1 MASLFLNGSARK
13 TSQDQQPT
21 PAAQSPQPKPL
32 TRGCIYLRRLRNRLS
47 QQAFRR
53 RQAERMRELSSRVNT
68 DQKSDNLRIE
78 ELQRENRQ
86 LRAQLVDVQARMS
99 RLLANIQGLSDS
111 VSKTLND
118 TGSQGDVEVE
128 ETEDSSLQ
136 LSTYDHKQA
145 YGGPVF
151 PGPSMQLEP
160 FNTSSLNFDP
170 PLAHQSEPGQAE
182 DAFLSSELINVA
194 GTSPFYAQ
202 IPNIWSFEYQTGIEP
217 YRTAMA
223 ATQESSMALRRDM
236 PVSNS
241 PFSDHIKL
249 LQHLLKSKLAANGF
263 IPDSQPSMQ
272 SIYQPV
278 LMVLSMF
285 NSMTRPDVMAWYA
298 KTRFFHIIELT
309 AWQLYPSPATFQ
321 KLHQRYRPT
330 DTQLKHPHPRVIDWI
345 PFPSIRDRLIE
356 LHAANPLI
364 DQIFCD
370 AVTGYVVET
379 VMSEL
384 ISDAPQ
390 LMVYVRVTDLIAA
403 MSSGAGNN
411 SEDPPA
417 SLPAPDITT
426 LFSSPSHA
434 RAAFKQLN
442 MDKGASYYKID
453 PAFYAKYPELYDQSN
468 DLTANG
474 VPLKPRSQKVLT
486 YPKPLDDS
494 MVETYRSFI
503 DFSMDA
509 TSTISS
515 TTAPFEP
522 DMPSQFPDPT
532 ATPRYSFL
540 DDYSEGAHPALLK
553 AILAGNTSQEAG
565 YGGDSYCDLARQRIR
580 RHLGRDDVGIFF
592 VPSGTSANAISI
604 AACLRPHEAAI
615 AASSGHIVTRE
626 TGAVEASGHK
636 IINVAP
642 VNGKLTPQSIQRA
655 VDENWHFPHMAKPR
669 LVYISNATEI
679 GTIYKRDELA
689 AIKQVC
695 EQNQL
700 ILFLDGARIGT
711 ALASKSNDMT
721 LQDILELTDIFWIGG
736 TKNGALLGEAV
747 VVKDA
752 RLATEFEFYVKQH
765 GSLLAKSRI
774 MGAQFAELFR
784 EDLYSDLARLANY
797 CAETLS
803 SGIAT
808 AGFSVH
814 AVTETNQVFAVLP
827 MSLIKV
833 LQGHFIFYVW
843 EKRGDDEAVVRLL
856 TTWATEATEVEK
868 FVGLVQGWSTG
879 AAESRI

>member
-1 MASLFLNGSARK
+1 MPPSRNTSHEEDKSSSMSEQERK
-13 TSQDQQPT
+13 
-21 PAAQSPQPKPL
+21 
-32 TRGCIYLRRLRNRLS
+32 GCFNLRRLRNRLS

-68 DQKSDNLRIE
+68 DQKSDNERIE

-86 LRAQLVDVQARMS
+86 LRAQLVNVQARMS

-118 TGSQGDVEVE
+118 TGSQDSKVSE
-128 ETEDSSLQ
+128 ETEDHTLQ
-136 LSTYDHKQA
+136 PSTYDKKQTC
-145 YGGPVF
+145 YGGPPF

-160 FNTSSLNFDP
+160 FDTSSLNFDP
-170 PLAHQSEPGQAE
+170 PLAHHPGPGQSE
-182 DAFLSSELINVA
+182 DAFLSSELINVT
-194 GTSPFYAQ
+194 GTSPLYTQ

-217 YRTAMA
+217 YLTAMA
-223 ATQESSMALRRDM
+223 ASQESSMALRKDM
-236 PVSNS
+236 PISNS

-263 IPDSQPSMQ
+263 NPDSQPSMQ

-370 AVTGYVVET
+370 AVSGYVVEA

-390 LMVYVRVTDLIAA
+390 ITVYVRVTDLIAA
-403 MSSGAGNN
+403 MSLSSGAGDN
-411 SEDPPA
+411 DTPA

-515 TTAPFEP
+515 TTA
-522 DMPSQFPDPT
+522 S
-532 ATPRYSFL
+532 
-540 DDYSEGAHPALLK
+540 
-553 AILAGNTSQEAG
+553 
-565 YGGDSYCDLARQRIR
+565 
-580 RHLGRDDVGIFF
+580 
-592 VPSGTSANAISI
+592 
-604 AACLRPHEAAI
+604 
-615 AASSGHIVTRE
+615 
-626 TGAVEASGHK
+626 
-636 IINVAP
+636 
-642 VNGKLTPQSIQRA
+642 
-655 VDENWHFPHMAKPR
+655 
-669 LVYISNATEI
+669 
-679 GTIYKRDELA
+679 
-689 AIKQVC
+689 
-695 EQNQL
+695 
-700 ILFLDGARIGT
+700 
-711 ALASKSNDMT
+711 
-721 LQDILELTDIFWIGG
+721 
-736 TKNGALLGEAV
+736 
-747 VVKDA
+747 
-752 RLATEFEFYVKQH
+752 
-765 GSLLAKSRI
+765 
-774 MGAQFAELFR
+774 
-784 EDLYSDLARLANY
+784 
-797 CAETLS
+797 
-803 SGIAT
+803 
-808 AGFSVH
+808 
-814 AVTETNQVFAVLP
+814 
-827 MSLIKV
+827 
-833 LQGHFIFYVW
+833 
-843 EKRGDDEAVVRLL
+843 
-856 TTWATEATEVEK
+856 
-868 FVGLVQGWSTG
+868 
-879 AAESRI
+879 

>member
-1 MASLFLNGSARK
+1 
-13 TSQDQQPT
+13 
-21 PAAQSPQPKPL
+21 
-32 TRGCIYLRRLRNRLS
+32 
-47 QQAFRR
+47 
-53 RQAERMRELSSRVNT
+53 MRELSSRVNT
-68 DQKSDNLRIE
+68 DQKSDNERIE

-118 TGSQGDVEVE
+118 TGSQGNKGFE
-128 ETEDSSLQ
+128 EIEDSSLQ
-136 LSTYDHKQA
+136 LSTYNSKQI
-145 YGGPVF
+145 YEGPGF

-160 FNTSSLNFDP
+160 FDTSSLKFDP
-170 PLAHQSEPGQAE
+170 PLAHHPGPGQSE
-182 DAFLSSELINVA
+182 DAFLSSELINVT
-194 GTSPFYAQ
+194 GTSPLYTQ

-217 YRTAMA
+217 YLTAMA
-223 ATQESSMALRRDM
+223 ASQESSMALRKDL
-236 PVSNS
+236 PISNS

-263 IPDSQPSMQ
+263 NPDSQPSMQ

-309 AWQLYPSPATFQ
+309 AWQLYPSRATFQ

-330 DTQLKHPHPRVIDWI
+330 DMQMKHPHPRVIDWI

-370 AVTGYVVET
+370 AVSGYVVEA

-390 LMVYVRVTDLIAA
+390 ITVYVRVTDLIAA
-403 MSSGAGNN
+403 MSLSSGAGNN
-411 SEDPPA
+411 DTPA

-515 TTAPFEP
+515 TTAP
-522 DMPSQFPDPT
+522 
-532 ATPRYSFL
+532 
-540 DDYSEGAHPALLK
+540 
-553 AILAGNTSQEAG
+553 
-565 YGGDSYCDLARQRIR
+565 
-580 RHLGRDDVGIFF
+580 
-592 VPSGTSANAISI
+592 
-604 AACLRPHEAAI
+604 
-615 AASSGHIVTRE
+615 
-626 TGAVEASGHK
+626 
-636 IINVAP
+636 
-642 VNGKLTPQSIQRA
+642 
-655 VDENWHFPHMAKPR
+655 
-669 LVYISNATEI
+669 
-679 GTIYKRDELA
+679 
-689 AIKQVC
+689 
-695 EQNQL
+695 
-700 ILFLDGARIGT
+700 
-711 ALASKSNDMT
+711 
-721 LQDILELTDIFWIGG
+721 
-736 TKNGALLGEAV
+736 
-747 VVKDA
+747 
-752 RLATEFEFYVKQH
+752 
-765 GSLLAKSRI
+765 
-774 MGAQFAELFR
+774 
-784 EDLYSDLARLANY
+784 
-797 CAETLS
+797 
-803 SGIAT
+803 
-808 AGFSVH
+808 
-814 AVTETNQVFAVLP
+814 
-827 MSLIKV
+827 
-833 LQGHFIFYVW
+833 
-843 EKRGDDEAVVRLL
+843 
-856 TTWATEATEVEK
+856 
-868 FVGLVQGWSTG
+868 
-879 AAESRI
+879 

>member
-1 MASLFLNGSARK
+1 M
-13 TSQDQQPT
+13 
-21 PAAQSPQPKPL
+21 
-32 TRGCIYLRRLRNRLS
+32 
-47 QQAFRR
+47 
-53 RQAERMRELSSRVNT
+53 
-68 DQKSDNLRIE
+68 
-78 ELQRENRQ
+78 
-86 LRAQLVDVQARMS
+86 
-99 RLLANIQGLSDS
+99 QGLSDS

-118 TGSQGDVEVE
+118 TGSQGDVGVE
-128 ETEDSSLQ
+128 EAEDSSLQ
-136 LSTYDHKQA
+136 LSTYNHEQA
-145 YGGPVF
+145 YGGSAF

-160 FNTSSLNFDP
+160 FDTSLLNFDT
-170 PLAHQSEPGQAE
+170 PLAHQSKSGQTE
-182 DAFLSSELINVA
+182 DAFLTSELINVA

-217 YRTAMA
+217 YLTAMA
-223 ATQESSMALRRDM
+223 ATQESSMALRKDM

-263 IPDSQPSMQ
+263 IPDSQPSTQ
-272 SIYQPV
+272 NIYQPV

-330 DTQLKHPHPRVIDWI
+330 DTQLKHAHPRVIDWI

-370 AVTGYVVET
+370 AVTGYVVEA

-390 LMVYVRVTDLIAA
+390 IMVYVRVTDLIAA
-403 MSSGAGNN
+403 MSSGAGND

-417 SLPAPDITT
+417 SLPAPNITT

-515 TTAPFEP
+515 TTAP
-522 DMPSQFPDPT
+522 
-532 ATPRYSFL
+532 
-540 DDYSEGAHPALLK
+540 
-553 AILAGNTSQEAG
+553 
-565 YGGDSYCDLARQRIR
+565 
-580 RHLGRDDVGIFF
+580 
-592 VPSGTSANAISI
+592 
-604 AACLRPHEAAI
+604 
-615 AASSGHIVTRE
+615 
-626 TGAVEASGHK
+626 
-636 IINVAP
+636 
-642 VNGKLTPQSIQRA
+642 
-655 VDENWHFPHMAKPR
+655 
-669 LVYISNATEI
+669 
-679 GTIYKRDELA
+679 
-689 AIKQVC
+689 
-695 EQNQL
+695 
-700 ILFLDGARIGT
+700 
-711 ALASKSNDMT
+711 
-721 LQDILELTDIFWIGG
+721 
-736 TKNGALLGEAV
+736 
-747 VVKDA
+747 
-752 RLATEFEFYVKQH
+752 
-765 GSLLAKSRI
+765 
-774 MGAQFAELFR
+774 
-784 EDLYSDLARLANY
+784 
-797 CAETLS
+797 
-803 SGIAT
+803 
-808 AGFSVH
+808 
-814 AVTETNQVFAVLP
+814 
-827 MSLIKV
+827 
-833 LQGHFIFYVW
+833 
-843 EKRGDDEAVVRLL
+843 
-856 TTWATEATEVEK
+856 
-868 FVGLVQGWSTG
+868 
-879 AAESRI
+879 

>member
-1 MASLFLNGSARK
+1 MSEQERK
-13 TSQDQQPT
+13 
-21 PAAQSPQPKPL
+21 
-32 TRGCIYLRRLRNRLS
+32 RLRNRLS

-68 DQKSDNLRIE
+68 DQKSDNERIE

-86 LRAQLVDVQARMS
+86 LRAQLVNVQARMS

-118 TGSQGDVEVE
+118 TGSR
-128 ETEDSSLQ
+128 
-136 LSTYDHKQA
+136 
-145 YGGPVF
+145 
-151 PGPSMQLEP
+151 
-160 FNTSSLNFDP
+160 
-170 PLAHQSEPGQAE
+170 QSE
-182 DAFLSSELINVA
+182 DAFLSSELINVT
-194 GTSPFYAQ
+194 GTSPLYTQ

-217 YRTAMA
+217 YLTAMA
-223 ATQESSMALRRDM
+223 ASQESSMALRKDM
-236 PVSNS
+236 PISNS

-263 IPDSQPSMQ
+263 NPDSQPSMQ

-370 AVTGYVVET
+370 AVSGYVVEA

-390 LMVYVRVTDLIAA
+390 ITVYVRVTDLIAA
-403 MSSGAGNN
+403 MSLSSGAGDN
-411 SEDPPA
+411 DTPA

-515 TTAPFEP
+515 TTASHN
-522 DMPSQFPDPT
+522 MPSQFPAPT

-711 ALASKSNDMT
+711 AVASKSNDMT
-721 LQDILELTDIFWIGG
+721 LHDILELTDIFWIGG

-784 EDLYSDLARLANY
+784 EDLYFELARLANY

-803 SGIAT
+803 SGIAA

-833 LQGHFIFYVW
+833 LQEHFIFYVW

-856 TTWATEATEVEK
+856 TTWATETTEVEK
-868 FVGLVQGWSTG
+868 FVGLVQGWSAG